1 MVMGSLAAGGALG
14 NLIPPGISFIIYGL
28 FTDTSVGKLYASGM
42 VAGLISAGLFML
54 YILLHSVLT
63 LRKYGTSLRVTW
75 RERFE
80 SIVDLAPTLILIFVV
95 LGLLYLGLATA
106 TEVSGLG
113 VVGALVIAALYRRL
127 SLKLVHESVRATART
142 TSMVGLIIISAL
154 LLNFVLSGLR
164 LPAALAAMVSGLPF
178 PAPIVMLLIIFFYI
192 ALGTFMDGF
201 AMMVTTLPVM
211 FPVVIA
217 LGYNPV
223 WFGVV
228 MTMVIEIALI
238 SPPDGMVMYVL
249 QGLRKPPGP
258 ISDVFYGV
266 LPFLGVYAISLL
278 IMFLVPQVI
287 LWPIE

>member
-1 MVMGSLAAGGALG
+1 
-14 NLIPPGISFIIYGL
+14 
-28 FTDTSVGKLYASGM
+28 
-42 VAGLISAGLFML
+42 
-54 YILLHSVLT
+54 
-63 LRKYGTSLRVTW
+63 RVTW

-80 SIVDLAPTLILIFVV
+80 SVVDLVPSVLLIFTV

-113 VVGALVIAALYRRL
+113 VVGAIGIAALYRRL
-127 SLKLVHESVRATART
+127 NLRLLHESVRATART
-142 TSMVGLIIISAL
+142 TSMVGLIIIAAL

-164 LPAALAAMVSGLPF
+164 LPAALATMISGLPF
-178 PAPIVMLLIIFFYI
+178 PAPVVMLLIIFFYI

-201 AMMVTTLPVM
+201 AMMVTTLPVL

-217 LGYNPV
+217 LGYDAV

-228 MTMVIEIALI
+228 LTMVIEIALI

-258 ISDVFYGV
+258 ISDVFY
-266 LPFLGVYAISLL
+266 
-278 IMFLVPQVI
+278 
-287 LWPIE
+287 